1 MSFPQRK
8 AAIVGVYNTK
18 QAKMLEG
25 TPWTLALEAIQ
36 GALDDA
42 GLKHSDIDGLSS
54 MMYDASLTAQQMW
67 VEQLGGRPMT
77 YTSHGI
83 AGALVTKDV
92 PASTLVAGLPAKAW
106 REVPKEELLSEQ

>member
-1 MSFPQRK
+1 MGFPQRK

-42 GLKHSDIDGLSS
+42 ISLLSS
-54 MMYDASLTAQQMW
+54 CPNIQLLLNAAQFSPS
-67 VEQLGGRPMT
+67 GRRFGS
-77 YTSHGI
+77 YYGY
-83 AGALVTKDV
+83 G
-92 PASTLVAGLPAKAW
+92 
-106 REVPKEELLSEQ
+106 R